1 MQNESG
7 RRDKQT
13 KWIKGSSKQKF
24 GENKLIFEKLNL

>member
-13 KWIKGSSKQKF
+13 KWIKGSYKQKF
-24 GENKLIFEKLNL
+24 GEEIERIS